1 MQDSIQNKVSEI
13 LTNNG
18 LDFTIE
24 KLPLVA
30 QQSIMGIGDGGN
42 LVEGIQDIKTP
53 YFGLL
58 NSKTGEIINT
68 VKSGYTI
75 SQNSEIIEMV
85 LRGIAPFGD
94 VLSVHKAGSFN
105 GGRKMF
111 MQLAIE
117 GLSKVGVDT
126 IKKYVT
132 IIDSNDGSTGLCV
145 GVSDVTLSCSNQ
157 FHYFYKNGQ
166 AKMRHTASLEQK
178 IREIPSLIQ
187 LALDQSM
194 QLVDTYNQF
203 ASVSV
208 SDNDAHNLVKE
219 LVGVSKLSSANDLSD
234 ASTRTINAMEKLYEM
249 IRIEMAQKGKTVWGL
264 HSGTTRWTTHEKSAP
279 KRDNGRIESGML
291 STNYRVNQKSLEF
304 AKELALV

>member
-111 MQLAIE
+111 M
-117 GLSKVGVDT
+117 
-126 IKKYVT
+126 
-132 IIDSNDGSTGLCV
+132 
-145 GVSDVTLSCSNQ
+145 
-157 FHYFYKNGQ
+157 
-166 AKMRHTASLEQK
+166 
-178 IREIPSLIQ
+178 
-187 LALDQSM
+187 
-194 QLVDTYNQF
+194 
-203 ASVSV
+203 
-208 SDNDAHNLVKE
+208 
-219 LVGVSKLSSANDLSD
+219 
-234 ASTRTINAMEKLYEM
+234 
-249 IRIEMAQKGKTVWGL
+249 
-264 HSGTTRWTTHEKSAP
+264 
-279 KRDNGRIESGML
+279 
-291 STNYRVNQKSLEF
+291 
-304 AKELALV
+304 